1 MIDKITLI
9 IDRFQEIN
17 CEIFKWL
24 SVVIMFLI
32 VIEVTMRYVF
42 GSPTVWG
49 MDIQLQFSAV
59 QRMIAIGYTL
69 LRRGHVRVDLV
80 TVRLPMLK
88 QRAMEIMGYIFFFF
102 PLITS
107 LNLTMIRTTVQSWK
121 VGERSFSPW
130 RYYVPPMKTL
140 LVFGYAALWIGGLS
154 ELIKDVKTL
163 KVGDEEWIK
172 DR

>member
-1 MIDKITLI
+1 MVNKVTLF
-9 IDRFQEIN
+9 IDRMQEWS
-17 CEIFKWL
+17 CELFKWL

-49 MDIQLQFSAV
+49 MDVQLQFSAV

-80 TVRLPMLK
+80 TVHFSVIK
-88 QRAMEIMGYIFFFF
+88 QRFMEIMGYLFFFF
-102 PLITS
+102 PLITV
-107 LNLTMIRTTVQSWK
+107 LNLTMIRTTVKAWES
-121 VGERSFSPW
+121 GERSFSPW
-130 RYYVPPMKTL
+130 RYAVSPMKTL
-140 LVFGYAALWIGGLS
+140 LCVGYASLWLAGLS
-154 ELIKDVKTL
+154 ELMKDIKTL
-163 KVGDEEWIK
+163 KMGDEEWIK

>member
-1 MIDKITLI
+1 MVNKFTLFIDNT
-9 IDRFQEIN
+9 QELV
-17 CEIFKWL
+17 CQLFKWL
-24 SVVIMFLI
+24 SVVIMLLI
-32 VIEVTMRYVF
+32 VFEVTSRYAF
-42 GSPTVWG
+42 GKPTAWG
-49 MDIQLQFSAV
+49 MDVQLQFSAV

-80 TVRLPMLK
+80 TVRLPILK
-88 QRAMEIMGYIFFFF
+88 QRAMEIASYIFFFF
-102 PLITS
+102 PLITA

-140 LVFGYAALWIGGLS
+140 LVMSYLVLWFGGLS

-163 KVGDEEWIK
+163 RMGDEEWIK